1 MEFAF
6 LSGSMDSSDETLDI
20 GVHII
25 LINPPEKVLTDK
37 VLVNSFQLYIPEK
50 SNLIN
55 NIS

>member
-6 LSGSMDSSDETLDI
+6 LNGSMDSSDETLDM